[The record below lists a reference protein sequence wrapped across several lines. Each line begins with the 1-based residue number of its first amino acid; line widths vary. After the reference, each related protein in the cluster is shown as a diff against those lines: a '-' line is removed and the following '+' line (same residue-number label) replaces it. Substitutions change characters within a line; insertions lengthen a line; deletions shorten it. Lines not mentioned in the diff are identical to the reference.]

1 MLTTETGE
9 VIIALPESQ
18 MDFNSEDFDPSKVL
32 FKTGE
37 KLKGDFTLSFSKL
50 KQLQSNFISQVA
62 CGKEHAALLTQSGF
76 VYSFG
81 HNQFSQLGHQSV
93 KKDAYQPLPQIL
105 FPLLNL
111 KVSEISCGDNHT
123 VVMGTSRDTAT

>member
-50 KQLQSNFISQVA
+50 K
-62 CGKEHAALLTQSGF
+62 
-76 VYSFG
+76 
-81 HNQFSQLGHQSV
+81 
-93 KKDAYQPLPQIL
+93 
-105 FPLLNL
+105 
-111 KVSEISCGDNHT
+111 
-123 VVMGTSRDTAT
+123 